1 MLLENRSLSSAIAP
15 RRSDMAAL
23 ARRTLRLLG
32 EKASPYWL
40 LAALS
45 LAGTVWNGPLVL
57 SFGVGLAVRQQL
69 MQLTPEDWRQLAQRF
84 HRHWRVPSPQL
95 RAWLLSMAAFTATYG
110 VTALWSEAH
119 ELGLALALGGQSV
132 IALALMALLLR
143 PAADLSEP
151 SAPQAQPLPAQP
163 LPLEAQLYELVN
175 ADPLK
180 RLIGV
185 RQVLRLAL
193 QDPSASY
200 LTGGT
205 SMRSH
210 LLDCLHLMLAQENE
224 PIVRSAIREG
234 LDLLREKPQL
244 SAGAPAVA
252 TPMRRPATS
261 KVRRSVVEYVEP

>member
-95 RAWLLSMAAFTATYG
+95 RAWLLSLAAFTATYG

-151 SAPQAQPLPAQP
+151 SAPQVQPLPAQP
-163 LPLEAQLYELVN
+163 
-175 ADPLK
+175 
-180 RLIGV
+180 
-185 RQVLRLAL
+185 
-193 QDPSASY
+193 
-200 LTGGT
+200 
-205 SMRSH
+205 